1 MVFGVSNAS
10 PVSGDKELDAK
21 PVEIRSWMQNR

>member
-21 PVEIRSWMQNR
+21 PVATLGFLGA